1 MPPRAA
7 TARGLWSLM
16 DYVSRAPSTERTP
29 SPGIDSE
36 DFEADVEMEEQIEE
50 EQTEDAPQQTAET
63 PQENDDAPQ
72 ETTETPQEN
81 DEVPQKE
88 TAETPQKETDEVP
101 QENEQ
106 KRRRAKRLVQMDL
119 FGKPVSERLLCEHF
133 EALNAEPPSMA
144 LLVASGSVS
153 MEMVMSETEEAQQET
168 ETPLKQETGETTE
181 KREEQNEESEQI
193 QQEAAKES
201 EQVKEQEA
209 AKEGEEREERSD
221 EGEGGTESD
230 ETKEAKEEVT
240 NLQRVFP
247 VESHLPVESTICPLR
262 AR

>member
-1 MPPRAA
+1 MDFITRARSSEEAPPPVDRA
-7 TARGLWSLM
+7 
-16 DYVSRAPSTERTP
+16 P

-36 DFEADVEMEEQIEE
+36 QFHAENKDAESDVEMQTEEKQTMDAAVASPAEE
-50 EQTEDAPQQTAET
+50 TEDAA
-63 PQENDDAPQ
+63 Q
-72 ETTETPQEN
+72 ETK
-81 DEVPQKE
+81 EVPQQ

-221 EGEGGTESD
+221 EGEGDTESD

-240 NLQRVFP
+240 NLQGAFP

>member
-1 MPPRAA
+1 MPLFGFITRA
-7 TARGLWSLM
+7 RS
-16 DYVSRAPSTERTP
+16 SEEAPPVERTP

-36 DFEADVEMEEQIEE
+36 QFH
-50 EQTEDAPQQTAET
+50 TENKDA

-72 ETTETPQEN
+72 ENDETPQ
-81 DEVPQKE
+81 Q

-181 KREEQNEESEQI
+181 KHEEQNEESEQI

-240 NLQRVFP
+240 NLQGAFP